1 MKRNLYEVALFACV
15 GLAASVV
22 HFLVAVGG
30 IEKLSLPAW
39 QANILAFLCALPVSY
54 FGHALLTFSAKHYN
68 RATRVSVQTLQKF
81 TLTAVGG
88 FALNQLCVIIFISWL
103 GLPHRPVM
111 FAIVF
116 GVAGF
121 LFLAS
126 KFWAFRG
133 NKDAAPAPPET
144 GNP

>member
-1 MKRNLYEVALFACV
+1 MTRSLYEVALFACV

-22 HFLVAVGG
+22 HFLVAIGL
-30 IEKLSLPAW
+30 IEHFSTPAW
-39 QANILAFLCALPVSY
+39 QANIAAFLCALPVSY
-54 FGHALLTFSAKHYN
+54 FGHSLLTFSAKHYN
-68 RATRVSVQTLQKF
+68 RATRVSVQTLRKF
-81 TLTAVGG
+81 FLSALAG
-88 FALNQLCVIIFISWL
+88 FSLNQLSVVIFISWL

-111 FAIVF
+111 FFTVF

-133 NKDAAPAPPET
+133 NKDAAKPSPDT
-144 GNP
+144 DGL